1 MEDSNC
7 WKYCCLPSGMCQ
19 LLIDPRRQSQ
29 RIQKMELPQRR
40 QDPVL
45 HQVHL
50 WQNGIVRW
58 KDWLQFGTF
67 GETVGSRQKWNYC
80 QTRNREVRWQKYTK
94 IQPMPMGLPWF
105 WLLQKGSFG
114 FGASEH
120 KEKLNKS
127 PTQMIIWRAY
137 DERMNGLEHDH
148 LTLKRFNSF
157 WENHSSVFILKN
169 NTHSLVFE

>member
-1 MEDSNC
+1 MENPNCREFECLSSRVCDITSNT
-7 WKYCCLPSGMCQ
+7 
-19 LLIDPRRQSQ
+19 RRQSQ
-29 RIQKMELPQRR
+29 RIQKIQFPKWWK
-40 QDPVL
+40 DSVL

-67 GETVGSRQKWNYC
+67 GETVGSRQKRNYC

-94 IQPMPMGLPWF
+94 VKWLPMGLPWL

-120 KEKLNKS
+120 KEKLNNS